1 MFPVKE
7 IYLEEILVGLKY
19 STPAMKRVPG
29 RWTVE
34 GGRWTA
40 LEDITKNLVF
50 NIFLTE

>member
-29 RWTVE
+29 RWTSQ
-34 GGRWTA
+34 GA